1 MPTNFAKKKAD
12 RPERSDAEINPVV
25 ALKKAVGERSE
36 EMELGRITIDQTLQV
51 RSKGLDAAT
60 VERYR
65 AVIQNGGELPPITV
79 YRTDMDNK
87 LVYLLA
93 AGFHRM
99 EAHRLEGRTTVY
111 AVVRQGS
118 REEAMI
124 EAARSN
130 LAHGLDLKKPDLR
143 RALEILLLAGY
154 YTKDG
159 VLASNGVMAAD
170 LGVSDPTIG
179 DWVKEIATVKNLTVD
194 FTRRWGKD
202 GKVRDVENIQEAATQ
217 RAEAVQQRKLDA
229 IVAAEAAKLA
239 EWRASNVVFRAKY
252 IADALLRSP
261 SNRNIAIHL
270 KIDLPSETLPDDAKT
285 LGYYVKAAHQQFRL
299 TPGREESF
307 IHEFQSTK
315 DVKWYQGML
324 RHVTPAIWE
333 TADSQNWD
341 EAMMQQW
348 LDGFHQRQSAP
359 LPSAAP
365 RPGMAQPA
373 REIEYQPPKPIGRH
387 ITGAPA
393 PAVEAET
400 RTEPPAAFKIG
411 QNVEVF
417 ETGDKGIVH
426 HVEYSNYEWLIH
438 VKLYDGIHVF
448 KADEIAR
455 VFTEVMQEALEQ
467 PYEPRPGDDGTCPY
481 EVGQEVIFAET
492 GEIITITAM
501 SYHGNEWRLFTDDT
515 DGYVTLDQ
523 IKPKAIE
530 ITAAT
535 SPAPQPYKPS
545 NGTQA
550 QMVENYMAMVRLF
563 DQAAANLQAIED
575 FDCNIQYLQIPEAL
589 EALWDSF
596 HSLVHTRA
604 LAVSQVMFARLTS
617 MASTGLPYD
626 SKLAEEVTR
635 KGMQRG

>member
-1 MPTNFAKKKAD
+1 MSLVSRKSQFTDRRQAGQSDGLRAGLIRATAEKKSL
-12 RPERSDAEINPVV
+12 P
-25 ALKKAVGERSE
+25 LVG
-36 EMELGRITIDQTLQV
+36 ITVDQSLQV
-51 RSKGLDAAT
+51 RVGGLDSDHLDSIVT
-60 VERYR
+60 KLT
-65 AVIQNGGELPPITV
+65 NGGEIDRAIV
-79 YRTDMDNK
+79 VFRNADGK
-87 LVYLLA
+87 YLLA
-93 AGFHRM
+93 DGFHRL
-99 EAHRLEGRTTVY
+99 EAYKLVGRKN
-111 AVVRQGS
+111 VVCEVHDGDW
-118 REEAMI
+118 
-124 EAARSN
+124 EAARLYAETAN
-130 LAHGLDLKKPDLR
+130 MEHGLRINNEDKR
-143 RALEILLLAGY
+143 GILESRLARKY
-154 YTKDG
+154 YENEDG
-159 VLASNGVMAAD
+159 ILASNAVIASD
-170 LGVSDPTIG
+170 LGVADRTIAG
-179 DWVKEIATVKNLTVD
+179 WLDEMVTTKNFVVD
-194 FTRRWGKD
+194 LSKRVGKD
-202 GKVRDVENIQEAATQ
+202 GRVYEVEGIQTAQQQRVENHN
-217 RAEAVQQRKLDA
+217 QRKLDQQ
-229 IVAAEAAKLA
+229 VAAESAKLA
-239 EWRASNVVFRAKY
+239 EWRASNVIFRAKY

-261 SNRNIAIHL
+261 SNRHL
-270 KIDLPSETLPDDAKT
+270 SNSLRIELPSENTPEEHKT
-285 LGYYVKAAHQQFRL
+285 FGYYVKAAHKHFRL
-299 TPGREESF
+299 TPGREETF
-307 IHEFQSTK
+307 IHDFQSTK
-315 DVKWYQGML
+315 DVKWYQEL
-324 RHVTPAIWE
+324 LSVVTPAIWE
-333 TADSQNWD
+333 QADAQNWTED
-341 EAMMQQW
+341 EMQDW

-365 RPGMAQPA
+365 RPGMAQPT

-455 VFTEVMQEALEQ
+455 VFAEVMQEALEQ
-467 PYEPRPGDDGTCPY
+467 PYEPQPGDDGTCPY

-501 SYHGNEWRLFTDDT
+501 SFHGNEWRLFTDDA
-515 DGYVTLDQ
+515 DGYVTIDQ
-523 IKPKAIE
+523 IKPKAVE
-530 ITAAT
+530 IAAAT
-535 SPAPQPYKPS
+535 SPAPQLYKPS
-545 NGTQA
+545 NGTQT
-550 QMVENYMAMVRLF
+550 QMVENYMALVRLF
-563 DQAAANLQAIED
+563 DQAAADLQAIED
-575 FDCNIQYLQIPEAL
+575 FDCNIQYLQVSEAL